1 MIINKGDYMRYKT
14 LKYNIFLNGLKTL
27 ITMFFPLITFPYISR
42 TLQVDNLGKVNFA
55 VSIISYFTLIA
66 GLGIS
71 TYAIREGA
79 RLRDDKKELNKFANE
94 IFTINIIST
103 LISYML
109 LAIIIFITPKLQEY
123 IILISILSINIIGTT
138 IGMDWIYSIY
148 EDYLYITIRTIGVQL
163 VSLILLFMFVKNT
176 NDYIIYTY
184 ILVISTSGT
193 SILNY
198 IKSRKYIK
206 IKLVKNVNLK
216 KHIHPIIIIFASSVA
231 TTIYVN
237 SDTTMLG
244 IICGDYNVGIYS
256 TSVKIYTICKTLM
269 SSIIIVTLPRLS
281 NYLGN
286 NMQNDF
292 RNITKNILSILVI
305 ILVPMIV
312 GIFMVSKEMVLL
324 LSGNAYLEAVQSL
337 KILSCALFF
346 SILGMYYTNAVLL
359 PMKLEKVIMKAT
371 IISAFT
377 NISLNIIFINIWKQ
391 DGAAITTLISEIIV
405 FLIQYKYIKEEVP
418 ININIKDIYSIAI
431 GSILIVVVCVIVEN
445 IKLLFIAKLI
455 LKVILSIIIYII
467 SLLVMKN
474 SIVYK
479 KIGFNI

>member
-1 MIINKGDYMRYKT
+1 MRDKT
-14 LKYNIFLNGLKTL
+14 LKYNVFLNGLKTV

-79 RLRDDKKELNKFANE
+79 RLREDKKELNKFANE

-138 IGMDWIYSIY
+138 IGIDWIYSIY

-206 IKLVKNVNLK
+206 IKLVKSVNLK
-216 KHIHPIIIIFASSVA
+216 KHIYPIMIIFASAVA

-237 SDTTMLG
+237 SDITMVG
-244 IICGDYNVGIYS
+244 IMCGDYNVGVYS
-256 TSVKIYTICKTLM
+256 TSVKIYTIFKTLM
-269 SSIIIVTLPRLS
+269 GSIILVTLPRLS

-286 NMQNDF
+286 NMHNDF
-292 RNITKNILSILVI
+292 RNITKNILNMLVI

-312 GIFMVSKEMVLL
+312 GIFMVSKDIVLL

-337 KILSCALFF
+337 KILSFALFF

-371 IISAFT
+371 IISAIT
-377 NISLNIIFINIWKQ
+377 NILLNIIFINIWKQ

-405 FLIQYKYIKEEVP
+405 FLVQYKYIREEVP

-431 GSILIVVVCVIVEN
+431 GSIFIVAVCGIVEN

-455 LKVILSIIIYII
+455 LKIILSIIIYII